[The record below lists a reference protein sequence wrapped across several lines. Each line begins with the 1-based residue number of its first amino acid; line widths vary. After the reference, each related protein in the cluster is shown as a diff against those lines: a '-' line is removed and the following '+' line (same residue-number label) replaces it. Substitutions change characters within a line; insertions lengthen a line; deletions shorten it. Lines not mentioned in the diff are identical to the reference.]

1 LPDVIVFNGEEDKV
15 MGILL
20 EEWFRS
26 KAVFGLGG
34 LVFHYFASWRWGLLS
49 FPCGTS
55 GVGADLSQLLLLL
68 RMNLVISRKAWY
80 LTTWLSSMVDDDVDG
95 DGGG

>member
-1 LPDVIVFNGEEDKV
+1 LPDVIVLNGEEDKV
-15 MGILL
+15 MGIPL

-26 KAVFGLGG
+26 KVAFGLGG
-34 LVFHYFASWRWGLLS
+34 LVFQYFASWRWGLFS
-49 FPCGTS
+49 FPYKTS
-55 GVGADLSQLLLLL
+55 GVGADLSLLLLLL

-80 LTTWLSSMVDDDVDG
+80 LKTWLSSMMDDDVDG